1 MKRKIL
7 DIMFLVWLCFLTYC
21 LILKLGSLNEE
32 LKKLKMQFDILLD
45 EKVATDFFIKQ
56 RIDLIQNYTKD
67 KVLAIRILK
76 AIKKY
81 SDIYQ
86 LDPDLVFSIIFK
98 ESCFNYKAV
107 SPKGA
112 IGLMQI
118 LPETGELVSKYLG
131 KVFYDL
137 FEIEDNIEIGCA
149 YLSLLL
155 QYNNQNIS
163 VVLRKYYAGKF
174 YNMQEAEEYAKSILA
189 FYRGF
194 TKEEE

>member
-1 MKRKIL
+1 VKIINKIL
-7 DIMFLVWLCFLTYC
+7 
-21 LILKLGSLNEE
+21 LILALVLSLYSVVRLNILNKKIKEVKME
-32 LKKLKMQFDILLD
+32 LSILLD
-45 EKVATDFFIKQ
+45 NEITTDFFIKQ
-56 RIDLIQNYTKD
+56 RIDLVQNYTKD
-67 KVLAIRILK
+67 KVLAVRILK

-86 LDPDLVFSIIFK
+86 LDPDLVFSVVFK

-137 FEIEDNIEIGCA
+137 FEIEDNVEIGCA

-155 QYNNQNIS
+155 QYNNQDVS
-163 VVLRKYYAGKF
+163 VVLRKYYAGRF
-174 YNMQEAEEYAKSILA
+174 YNTQEAEEYAKSILA

-194 TKEEE
+194 TKEGE